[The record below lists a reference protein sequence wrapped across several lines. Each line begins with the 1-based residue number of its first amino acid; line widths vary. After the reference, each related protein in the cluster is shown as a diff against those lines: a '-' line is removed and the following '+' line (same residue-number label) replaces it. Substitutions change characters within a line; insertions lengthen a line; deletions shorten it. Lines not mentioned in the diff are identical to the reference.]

1 MGFLFIII
9 FIDMK
14 ILITENKLI
23 SVYQKFI
30 DRCLSNI
37 KLMADEEIE
46 WEDWVDNEL
55 FEDINVVD
63 SIKVNDVKKIVK
75 DNFGN
80 PDLDLIIFEIH
91 VSTLLNSPK
100 YFDCYQIYY
109 NIEHYLKRTIF
120 GKSREFQVKIIEDNI
135 ELKDKDPQW

>member
-1 MGFLFIII
+1 LFIII

-37 KLMADEEIE
+37 KLMDEGDVE
-46 WEDWVDNEL
+46 WEDWVDREVLDN
-55 FEDINVVD
+55 INVVE
-63 SIKVNDVKKIVK
+63 SIKVNDVEKIVK
-75 DNFGN
+75 NHYGITI
-80 PDLDLIIFEIH
+80 IIFEIH
-91 VSTLLNSPK
+91 VSTLLDSHK
-100 YFDCYQIYY
+100 YFDCFQIYY

-120 GKSREFQVKIIEDNI
+120 GKSRDFKVKIIEDNI
-135 ELKDKDPQW
+135 EMKNKDPQW

>member
-30 DRCLSNI
+30 DRCLRDI
-37 KLMADEEIE
+37 KLMADDEID
-46 WEDWVDNEL
+46 WEDWVDNEIL
-55 FEDINVVD
+55 DDINAVE
-63 SIKVNDVKKIVK
+63 SIKVNDVEKIVK
-75 DNFGN
+75 NHYGITM
-80 PDLDLIIFEIH
+80 IIFEIH
-91 VSTLLNSPK
+91 VSTLLDSHK
-100 YFDCYQIYY
+100 YFDCFQIYY

-120 GKSREFQVKIIEDNI
+120 GKSRDFKVKIIEDNI
-135 ELKDKDPQW
+135 EMKNKDPQW

>member
-1 MGFLFIII
+1 VGFLFNII

-14 ILITENKLI
+14 ILIKENKLI

-30 DRCLSNI
+30 DKCLKDI

-46 WEDWVDNEL
+46 WEDWVDNEVL
-55 FEDINVVD
+55 DDINAVD
-63 SIKVNDVKKIVK
+63 SITVNNVERIDE
-75 DNFGN
+75 NYPG
-80 PDLDLIIFEIH
+80 LTLIIFEIH
-91 VSTLLNSPK
+91 VSTLLDSPK
-100 YFDCYQIYY
+100 YIDCFQIYY

-120 GKSREFQVKIIEDNI
+120 GKSRDFKVKIIEDNI